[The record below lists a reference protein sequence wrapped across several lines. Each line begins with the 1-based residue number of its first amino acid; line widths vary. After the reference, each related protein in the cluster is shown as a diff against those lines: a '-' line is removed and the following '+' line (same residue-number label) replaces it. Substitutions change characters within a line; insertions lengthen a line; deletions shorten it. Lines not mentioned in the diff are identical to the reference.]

1 VKVAV
6 VGGGSTYTP
15 ELADGI
21 ARLRNQI
28 DVDEM
33 VLCDPD
39 TTRLEPVAA
48 VSERIMRRHGWPGS
62 LTATSDLG
70 AAVDG
75 ADFVLLQ
82 LRIGGQAARH
92 VDETIPLRC
101 GCVGQETTGAGGF
114 AKALRTV
121 PVVLDIADE
130 VRRRA
135 ASDAWIIDFTNPVGI
150 VTRSLLDHGHR
161 AIGLCNVAIG
171 FQRLFA
177 AWLGVDALAVR
188 LGHAGLNH
196 LTWIRSVEVGGEDV
210 LPLLIEEHGQELAAR
225 VDMPLRLL
233 HSLGAIPSYYLR
245 YFYEH
250 DVVVAEQRGQRTR
263 AEEVLDIE
271 RELLE
276 IYRDPT
282 VDTKPELLMRRG
294 GAFYS
299 EAAVQL
305 LASLWNDTGDMQVV
319 DVRNNGA
326 LPELP
331 DDAVVEVPCAVHRA
345 GATPAVSSG
354 LHRAT
359 SGLVG
364 AVAAYERLA
373 AHAAITGDRETAFLA
388 LLAHPLIGQIE
399 PAEQLLDDIL
409 VENAAHLPPVSNMM
423 TTAVLAVDGGNSK
436 TDVALVDLR
445 GSVVAAVRG
454 PGSSPQMLGLDG
466 AWRVVASLIVDA
478 SDDAGIRRNAG
489 DSQVAEVGAWFMAGA
504 DLPAEERALH
514 R

>member
-1 VKVAV
+1 MKVAV

-15 ELADGI
+15 ELVDGI
-21 ARLRNQI
+21 ARLRNEI
-28 DVDEM
+28 DVDQ
-33 VLCDPD
+33 LALFDPD
-39 TTRLEPVAA
+39 VTRLDVVAG
-48 VSERIMRRHGWPGS
+48 VSGRIAGRHGWTGT
-62 LTATSDLG
+62 LTATTNL
-70 AAVDG
+70 AEAIDG
-75 ADFVLLQ
+75 ADFVLFQ
-82 LRIGGQAARH
+82 LRIGGQTARH
-92 VDETIPLRC
+92 LDETIPLRC

-135 ASDAWIIDFTNPVGI
+135 AADAWIIDFTNPVGI

-171 FQRLFA
+171 FQLLFA
-177 AWLGVDALAVR
+177 SWLGVAPTDVR

-196 LTWIRSVEVGGEDV
+196 LTWIRSVDVGGEDV
-210 LPLLIEEHGQELAAR
+210 LPRLIEEHGEQLASR
-225 VDMPLRLL
+225 VEMPLRLL

-245 YFYEH
+245 YFYQH
-250 DVVVAEQRGQRTR
+250 DVVVGEQRGQRTR
-263 AEEVLDIE
+263 AEEVIDIE
-271 RELLE
+271 RELLQ

-282 VDTKPELLMRRG
+282 VDTKPEMLVRRG

-305 LASLWNDTGDMQVV
+305 LASLWNDTGDIQVV

-331 DDAVVEVPCAVHRA
+331 DDAIVEIPCAISRS

-373 AHAAITGDRETAFLA
+373 AEAAVTGDRETAFLA
-388 LLAHPLIGQIE
+388 LLAHPLISQIK
-399 PAEQLLDDIL
+399 PAEKLLDDIL
-409 VENAAHLPPVSNMM
+409 TENDAHLP
-423 TTAVLAVDGGNSK
+423 
-436 TDVALVDLR
+436 R
-445 GSVVAAVRG
+445 
-454 PGSSPQMLGLDG
+454 
-466 AWRVVASLIVDA
+466 
-478 SDDAGIRRNAG
+478 
-489 DSQVAEVGAWFMAGA
+489 F
-504 DLPAEERALH
+504 RA
-514 R
+514 

>member
-1 VKVAV
+1 VTVI
-6 VGGGSTYTP
+6 GGGSTYTP
-15 ELADGI
+15 ELVDGI
-21 ARLRNQI
+21 ARLGDEI
-28 DVDEM
+28 EVDQL

-39 TTRLEPVAA
+39 STRLDA
-48 VSERIMRRHGWPGS
+48 VVGVSRRIANRHGWTGT
-62 LTATSDLG
+62 LTATSDL
-70 AAVDG
+70 AEAVDG

-161 AIGLCNVAIG
+161 AMGLCNVAIG
-171 FQRLFA
+171 FQLLFSS
-177 AWLGVDALAVR
+177 WLGVDPAEVR

-196 LTWIRSVEVGGEDV
+196 LTWIRSVDVGGADV
-210 LPLLIEEHGQELAAR
+210 LPALIEEHGEQLASR
-225 VDMPLRLL
+225 VRLPIGLL

-245 YFYEH
+245 YFYQH
-250 DVVVAEQRGQRTR
+250 DVVVGEQRNERTR
-263 AEEVLDIE
+263 AEEVADIE
-271 RELLE
+271 RQLLE
-276 IYRDPT
+276 IYRDPS
-282 VDTKPELLMRRG
+282 VDTKPELLVRRG

-305 LASLWNDTGDMQVV
+305 LASLWNDTGDVQVV
-319 DVRNNGA
+319 DVRNDGA

-331 DDAVVEVPCAVHRA
+331 DDAIVEIPCLISRS
-345 GATPAVSSG
+345 GATPAVATG

-359 SGLVG
+359 GGLVG
-364 AVAAYERLA
+364 AVAAYEALA
-373 AHAAITGDRETAFLA
+373 AEAAVTGDRQTAFLA
-388 LLAHPLIGQIE
+388 LLAHPLIAQIK

-409 VENAAHLPPVSNMM
+409 VANAAHLSRFG
-423 TTAVLAVDGGNSK
+423 T
-436 TDVALVDLR
+436 
-445 GSVVAAVRG
+445 
-454 PGSSPQMLGLDG
+454 
-466 AWRVVASLIVDA
+466 
-478 SDDAGIRRNAG
+478 
-489 DSQVAEVGAWFMAGA
+489 
-504 DLPAEERALH
+504 
-514 R
+514 